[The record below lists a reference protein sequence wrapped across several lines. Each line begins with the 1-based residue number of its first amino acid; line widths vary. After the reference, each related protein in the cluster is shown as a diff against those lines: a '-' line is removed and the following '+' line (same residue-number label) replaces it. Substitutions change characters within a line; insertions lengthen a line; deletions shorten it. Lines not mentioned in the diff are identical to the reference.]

1 MEEKETVG
9 VPNIAGPHPEP
20 ELGHPTNRFWR
31 RQFAPEVTRP
41 QLVFDVVFGAIGPI
55 LCFVFDPVVFH
66 SGFGG
71 PPLFPAYQPIVY
83 LFSGFEIV
91 LLCFWLI
98 MGPGSELWNAM
109 FGTALL
115 CGGLFCLAIGCILLP
130 FSAMGLMFGIGLFGF
145 TPFLT
150 ALVYLRNG
158 SRALRAKSYES
169 STFTRLVGALCGC
182 LFVLAVPTLL
192 ALEIHMTVSSSIN
205 EIMRGDAEQ
214 ASRAA
219 HRLVPLRFFADA
231 ELDRVVQAYI
241 AESDPQRKKIL
252 KSCYR
257 EVTGEDIEVRVRIV
271 QD

>member
-1 MEEKETVG
+1 LG
-9 VPNIAGPHPEP
+9 VLNIAGPDHEP
-20 ELGHPTNRFWR
+20 ELSHSRSRFWR
-31 RQFAPEVTRP
+31 RQFAPEITRP
-41 QLVFDVVFGAIGPI
+41 QLVFDVIFGAIGPI
-55 LCFVFDPVVFH
+55 LCFVFDPIVFH
-66 SGFGG
+66 SGFLGA
-71 PPLFPAYQPIVY
+71 PLFPAYQPIVY

-91 LLCFWLI
+91 LLSFWLI

-109 FGTALL
+109 FGAALL

-130 FSAMGLMFGIGLFGF
+130 FSAMGLILGIGLFGF

-182 LFVLAVPTLL
+182 LLVLAVPTLL
-192 ALEIHMTVSSSIN
+192 ALEIRMTVNRSID
-205 EIMRGDAEQ
+205 EIMRGDSEH

-241 AESDPQRKKIL
+241 TESDPQRKELL

-257 EVTGEDIEVRVRIV
+257 DVTGEDIEVRVRMR
-271 QD
+271 D

>member
-1 MEEKETVG
+1 MG
-9 VPNIAGPHPEP
+9 VLKIVGPHDEP
-20 ELGHPTNRFWR
+20 ELGHQRVRFWG

-41 QLVFDVVFGAIGPI
+41 QLVFDVILGAIGPI
-55 LCFVFDPVVFH
+55 LCFVFDPIVFH
-66 SGFGG
+66 SGFAG
-71 PPLFPAYQPIVY
+71 PALFPAYQPIVY

-109 FGTALL
+109 FGAALL
-115 CGGLFCLAIGCILLP
+115 CGGLFCLAVGCILLP

-158 SRALRAKSYES
+158 SRALRAQSYELS
-169 STFTRLVGALCGC
+169 LFTRLVGALCGC

-192 ALEIHMTVSSSIN
+192 ALEIRMTVSGSID
-205 EIMRGDAEQ
+205 EIVRGDSEH

-219 HRLVPLRFFADA
+219 HRLVPFRFFADA

-241 AESDPQRKKIL
+241 AESDPQRKQLL

-257 EVTGEDIEVRVRIV
+257 DVTGEDIEVRVRIL

>member
-1 MEEKETVG
+1 VG
-9 VPNIAGPHPEP
+9 VLNIVGEHHEP
-20 ELGHPTNRFWR
+20 ELGHQRSRFWL

-41 QLVFDVVFGAIGPI
+41 QLVFDVIFGAIGPI
-55 LCFVFDPVVFH
+55 LCFVFDPIVFH
-66 SGFGG
+66 SGFAG
-71 PPLFPAYQPIVY
+71 PALFPAYQPIVY
-83 LFSGFEIV
+83 LFSSCEIV

-109 FGTALL
+109 FGAALF

-169 STFTRLVGALCGC
+169 STFTRVVGALCGC
-182 LFVLAVPTLL
+182 LLVLAVPTLL
-192 ALEIHMTVSSSIN
+192 ALEIRMTVSSSID
-205 EIMRGDAEQ
+205 EIVRGDSEH

-219 HRLVPLRFFADA
+219 HRLVPFRFLADA

-241 AESDPQRKKIL
+241 AASDPQRKQLL
-252 KSCYR
+252 KSHYR
-257 EVTGEDIEVRVRIV
+257 DVTGEDIEVRVRIV

>member
-1 MEEKETVG
+1 VG
-9 VPNIAGPHPEP
+9 VPNIGGAHHEP
-20 ELGHPTNRFWR
+20 ELGQQRSRFLL
-31 RQFAPEVTRP
+31 RQFASQVTTP
-41 QLVFDVVFGAIGPI
+41 QLVFDVIFGAIGPI
-55 LCFVFDPVVFH
+55 LCFVFDPIVFH
-66 SGFGG
+66 SGFAGA
-71 PPLFPAYQPIVY
+71 PLFPTYQPIVY

-109 FGTALL
+109 FGAALL

-130 FSAMGLMFGIGLFGF
+130 FSVMGLMLGVGLFGF

-150 ALVYLRNG
+150 ALVYLRNS

-192 ALEIHMTVSSSIN
+192 ALEIRMTVSSSID
-205 EIMRGDAEQ
+205 EIVRGDSEQ

-219 HRLVPLRFFADA
+219 HRLAPFRFIADA
-231 ELDRVVQAYI
+231 EFDRLIQAYV
-241 AESDPQRKKIL
+241 AESDPKRKQLL
-252 KSCYR
+252 KSCFW
-257 EVTGEDIEVRVRIV
+257 EATGQDIEERVRMR
-271 QD
+271 D

>member
-1 MEEKETVG
+1 MG
-9 VPNIAGPHPEP
+9 VLNIVGPHHEP
-20 ELGHPTNRFWR
+20 ELGHQRSGFWR

-55 LCFVFDPVVFH
+55 LCFVFDPIVFH
-66 SGFGG
+66 AGFGG
-71 PPLFPAYQPIVY
+71 PALFPAYQPIVY

-109 FGTALL
+109 FGAALL
-115 CGGLFCLAIGCILLP
+115 CGGLFCLAIGFILLP

-150 ALVYLRNG
+150 AVVYLRNG
-158 SRALRAKSYES
+158 TRALRAKSYES
-169 STFTRLVGALCGC
+169 SIITRLVGALCGC
-182 LFVLAVPTLL
+182 LLVLAVPTLL
-192 ALEIHMTVSSSIN
+192 ALEIRMTVSSSID
-205 EIMRGDAEQ
+205 EIMRGDSEH

-241 AESDPQRKKIL
+241 AESDPQRKQLL

>member
-1 MEEKETVG
+1 
-9 VPNIAGPHPEP
+9 A
-20 ELGHPTNRFWR
+20 
-31 RQFAPEVTRP
+31 
-41 QLVFDVVFGAIGPI
+41 
-55 LCFVFDPVVFH
+55 
-66 SGFGG
+66 
-71 PPLFPAYQPIVY
+71 LFPAYQPIVY

-91 LLCFWLI
+91 LLCFWLV

-109 FGTALL
+109 FGAALL

-130 FSAMGLMFGIGLFGF
+130 FSAMGLLLGIGLFGF

-158 SRALRAKSYES
+158 YRALRAKSYES
-169 STFTRLVGALCGC
+169 SAFTRLVGALCGC

-192 ALEIHMTVSSSIN
+192 ALEIRMTVSSSID
-205 EIMRGDAEQ
+205 EIVRGDSEH

-219 HRLVPLRFFADA
+219 HRLVPFRFFADA

-241 AESDPQRKKIL
+241 AESDPERKQLL

-257 EVTGEDIEVRVRIV
+257 DVTGEDIEVRVRIL

>member
-1 MEEKETVG
+1 MG
-9 VPNIAGPHPEP
+9 VLNIGGPHQEP
-20 ELGHPTNRFWR
+20 DLGHQRSRFWR
-31 RQFAPEVTRP
+31 RQFAPQVTRP
-41 QLVFDVVFGAIGPI
+41 QLVFDVIFGAIGPI
-55 LCFVFDPVVFH
+55 LCFVFDPIVFH

-83 LFSGFEIV
+83 LFSGFEIA

-109 FGTALL
+109 FGAALL

-130 FSAMGLMFGIGLFGF
+130 FSAMGLMFGVGLFGF

-169 STFTRLVGALCGC
+169 STITRLVGALCGC

-192 ALEIHMTVSSSIN
+192 ALEIRMTVSSSID
-205 EIMRGDAEQ
+205 EIVRGDSEQ

-219 HRLVPLRFFADA
+219 HRLAPFRFFADA
-231 ELDRVVQAYI
+231 ELDRLVQAYI
-241 AESDPQRKKIL
+241 AELDPQRKQLL

-257 EVTGEDIEVRVRIV
+257 EVTGEDIEARVRIV